1 MMLDDDRPLSS
12 NDIML
17 EYEDRQMSQNNEY
30 LEDDDREQYMRKNMY
45 YDHEL
50 ENRSRNIP
58 IKGPTSNDETEVL
71 EPNEDQYSFP

>member
-1 MMLDDDRPLSS
+1 
-12 NDIML
+12 
-17 EYEDRQMSQNNEY
+17 
-30 LEDDDREQYMRKNMY
+30 MY

-71 EPNEDQYSFP
+71 EPNEDQYSFPLIKDCLETKGMQQSSVLSCLDIRDAFFSIKLAEKSQKF